1 MNKQRY
7 LAELQR
13 LLVFMTEE
21 DRIATVDRYADM
33 FDEAGEDGTEDLV
46 ARIGSPTKAAISLS
60 RGYEPGSL
68 PGDISARPPRRESSR
83 APESDWE
90 DMDYDLP
97 DYLPEEEGYESAGEQ
112 DDFLSRDPD
121 EVFPT
126 YEPAPDWEAY
136 DDEPWRES
144 TGSGSYERSIPLG
157 LGIPLFVVI
166 TAAIALPLFF
176 LTVAVVAILLTP
188 GLAGFFAA
196 YLAAIGSLWCISY
209 IADTLLLVGVA
220 FLLAALGLLLL
231 WAGIWVDGRL
241 LDLYAKGFQWLCGEL
256 LGRRVTGDE

>member
-7 LAELQR
+7 IAELQR

-21 DRIATVDRYADM
+21 DRLATVERYADM
-33 FDEAGEDGTEDLV
+33 FDEAGEDGADDLV

-68 PGDISARPPRRESSR
+68 ADGVPMEKPRRESSR
-83 APESDWE
+83 DAESDWE

-97 DYLPEEEGYESAGEQ
+97 DYLPAEEGYDPDGEQ
-112 DDFLSRDPD
+112 SDFLSRDPD

-126 YEPAPDWEAY
+126 YEPTPDWETYA
-136 DDEPWRES
+136 DEPWRES
-144 TGSGSYERSIPLG
+144 GGIGSYERSVPLG
-157 LGIPLFVVI
+157 LGIPLFIVI
-166 TAAIALPLFF
+166 TAAIALPLFL
-176 LTVAVVAILLTP
+176 LTVSVVALLLTP
-188 GLAGFFAA
+188 GLTGFFVA
-196 YLAAIGSLWCISY
+196 YLAAIGSLWCLSY

-220 FLLAALGLLLL
+220 FLLLALGLILL
-231 WAGIWVDGRL
+231 WAGIWADGKL